1 MPYLQHQDGLYLL
14 KQKSLEKG
22 VDHYGIM
29 DVGNRLRHP
38 QVNGLHPPTV
48 IHQAP
53 PSIRLD
59 WLQDTGTWEM
69 LGRIT
74 NEGDAIDRLNI
85 ALKNPTYDLFGHNC
99 EHFARY
105 VATGKKESTQIQ
117 AVGLITGLVA
127 LAFLSAN

>member
-1 MPYLQHQDGLYLL
+1 
-14 KQKSLEKG
+14 
-22 VDHYGIM
+22 
-29 DVGNRLRHP
+29 
-38 QVNGLHPPTV
+38 
-48 IHQAP
+48 
-53 PSIRLD
+53 
-59 WLQDTGTWEM
+59 M